1 MCILIDFYVDV
12 LYVIRQFFSNDRGI
26 PKIEK
31 RKDSKLNPTFN
42 IIHFL
47 IRMEGLISF

>member
-1 MCILIDFYVDV
+1 MCILIDFYLDV

-31 RKDSKLNPTFN
+31 REDLKLNPNFKN
-42 IIHFL
+42 IHFL
-47 IRMEGLISF
+47 IRMESVIS